1 MDKTTDIIELEE
13 IKSEV
18 EDYESSPAQYE
29 ITTYP
34 ADFTLEVLYQ
44 KWKKG
49 NADPK
54 KEELVIPDFQRQYV
68 WNQAQAS
75 KLIESFL
82 IGLPVP
88 AIFLFTERNSTQYLV
103 IDGQQ
108 RLKSIFYF
116 FDGFFG
122 EEANGKRKVFKLK
135 GLNPNSKWYN
145 KTFEQLEEADR
156 NQLLN
161 SVLRAFIVKQL
172 DPNDETS
179 VYHIFERLNT
189 GGTHLNNQEVRNCI
203 YGGSFNEKLLKDL
216 NSYPNWRRIVGKE
229 NLDAR
234 QRDLELVLR
243 FFALQTIESYKKPLK
258 DYLTFYMR
266 KNRNA
271 SYEDLDAKTTTFTR
285 TCDLIVDSLGEKPF
299 HIRAGLNAA
308 VFDSVMVAVSK
319 NLENIP
325 DDFQTRFLELTGDS
339 EYLECTQSRTTDEDI
354 IRKRFAIAE
363 NRLFGV

>member
-1 MDKTTDIIELEE
+1 MDKPMDTIELEDINSE
-13 IKSEV
+13 I

-44 KWKKG
+44 KWRKG
-49 NADPK
+49 KADPK

-82 IGLPVP
+82 VGLPVP
-88 AIFLFTERNSTQYLV
+88 AIFLFAERNSNQYLV

-116 FDGFFG
+116 FDGFMG
-122 EEANGKRKVFKLK
+122 EEVNGKRKVFRLK
-135 GLNPNSKWYN
+135 GLNPNSKWHN
-145 KTFEQLEEADR
+145 KTFEQLDEKDR

-203 YGGSFNEKLLKDL
+203 YGGAFNESLLKDL
-216 NSYPNWRRIVGKE
+216 NRYPNWRRIIGKDT
-229 NLDAR
+229 LDAR

-243 FFALQTIESYKKPLK
+243 FFALQVIENYKKPLK
-258 DYLTFYMR
+258 DYLTLYMR
-266 KNRNA
+266 RNRNA
-271 SYEDLDAKTTTFTR
+271 TQDELEIKADMFKR
-285 TCDLIVDSLGEKPF
+285 TCDMVVDCLGEKPF

-308 VFDSVMVAVSK
+308 VFDSVMVAVSR
-319 NLENIP
+319 NLDGIP
-325 DDFQTRFLELTGDS
+325 ADFQARFQQLIDDS
-339 EYLECTQSRTTDEDI
+339 DYLECTQSRTTDEEI

-363 NRLFGV
+363 DRLF